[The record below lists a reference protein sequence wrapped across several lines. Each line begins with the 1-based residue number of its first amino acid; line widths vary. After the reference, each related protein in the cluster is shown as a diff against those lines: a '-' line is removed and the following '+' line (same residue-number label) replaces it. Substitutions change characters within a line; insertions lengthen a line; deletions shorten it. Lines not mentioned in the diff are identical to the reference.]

1 MTGAGWT
8 VPGAS
13 SPTAIGPRHVPAYK
27 VTRGGRTALAARVGF
42 LILVGLLVSVPFA
55 MTPNVANKLVSL
67 FVLVLLASMWN
78 LLAGFG
84 GMVSAGQQGFIGIGA
99 YTLLF
104 LAQHGMNP
112 YLAVPLAAL
121 AAGAL
126 SLPMS
131 LLAFRL
137 RGGYFAIGTWVMAEV
152 LRQLV
157 VRVHSLG
164 AGTGASLPGLSSYAP
179 AQRQANTFWVA
190 LAGTAIVLACLYR
203 LLRSSTGTGLTA
215 IRDNEVAAASS
226 GVRVV
231 LAKRLLFA
239 LAATGCGL
247 AGALTLANSLR
258 VQPDSVFNIQWTAFM
273 IFAAVIGG
281 IGTLEGP
288 VLGAVVFFVLQD
300 WLADSGTLYLVGLGA
315 LAIAIAAFLPAGLW
329 GEAQKRVG
337 LTLFPVGHRLVL
349 RDVPTPAAAMATSP
363 VAAAHNVNA
372 VPASKAAR
380 SGTRTG
386 GGNPSDPAATPTDP
400 PQKGTP

>member
-1 MTGAGWT
+1 MTDAGVT
-8 VPGAS
+8 VSGAS
-13 SPTAIGPRHVPAYK
+13 APAATPGSRHVPAYT
-27 VTRGGRTALAARVGF
+27 VTRGGRTALASRVGF
-42 LILVGLLVSVPFA
+42 LALVGLLVSVPFVQ
-55 MTPNVANKLVSL
+55 TPNVANKLVTL

-84 GMVSAGQQGFIGIGA
+84 GMVSAGQQGSVGIGA

-152 LRQLV
+152 LRELV
-157 VRVHSLG
+157 VRIDSLG

-179 AQRQANTFWVA
+179 AQRQANTYWVA
-190 LAGTAIVLACLYR
+190 LAGTAIVLVCLYL
-203 LLRSSTGTGLTA
+203 LLRSSTGAALTA

-258 VQPDSVFNIQWTAFM
+258 VQPDSVFSIQWTAFM
-273 IFAAVIGG
+273 IFCAVIGG

-288 VLGAVVFFVLQD
+288 VLGAVVFFLLEDQF
-300 WLADSGTLYLVGLGA
+300 ADSGTQYLVGLGA

-329 GEAQKRVG
+329 GEAQKRLGV
-337 LTLFPVGHRLVL
+337 TLFPVGHRLVL
-349 RDVPTPAAAMATSP
+349 RDASTPADAMSTSS
-363 VAAAHNVNA
+363 VAAA
-372 VPASKAAR
+372 R
-380 SGTRTG
+380 GE
-386 GGNPSDPAATPTDP
+386 D
-400 PQKGTP
+400 GTPLVGQ

>member
-1 MTGAGWT
+1 
-8 VPGAS
+8 
-13 SPTAIGPRHVPAYK
+13 
-27 VTRGGRTALAARVGF
+27 VTRGGRSALAARVGF
-42 LILVGLLVSVPFA
+42 LALVGLLVSVPFTQ
-55 MTPNVANKLVSL
+55 TPNIANKLVTL

-78 LLAGFG
+78 LMAGFG

-104 LAQHGMNP
+104 LAQQGMNP

-157 VRVHSLG
+157 VRIDSLG
-164 AGTGASLPGLSSYAP
+164 AGTGAGLPGLSGYAP
-179 AQRQANTFWVA
+179 AQRQADTYWVA
-190 LAGTAIVLACLYR
+190 LAGTAIVLACLYL
-203 LLRSSTGTGLTA
+203 LLRSSTGAGLTA

-226 GVRVV
+226 GVRVSLV
-231 LAKRLLFA
+231 KRLLFA

-258 VQPDSVFNIQWTAFM
+258 VQPDSVFSIQWTAFM
-273 IFAAVIGG
+273 IFCAVIGG

-288 VLGAVVFFVLQD
+288 VLGAVVFFLLED
-300 WLADSGTLYLVGLGA
+300 RLADSGTLYLVGLGA
-315 LAIAIAAFLPAGLW
+315 LAIAVAAFMPAGLW
-329 GEAQKRVG
+329 GQAQNRLG

-349 RDVPTPAAAMATSP
+349 RNASAPGDVVSTSSAAAARGEGGAPAAE
-363 VAAAHNVNA
+363 
-372 VPASKAAR
+372 AAR
-380 SGTRTG
+380 SGTRTNRG
-386 GGNPSDPAATPTDP
+386 SPSDPAANPTDLP
-400 PQKGTP
+400 

>member
-1 MTGAGWT
+1 MTDARVT
-8 VPGAS
+8 APGAP
-13 SPTAIGPRHVPAYK
+13 SPAARRGSRDVPAYR

-42 LILVGLLVSVPFA
+42 LALVGLLVSVPFNQ
-55 MTPNVANKLVSL
+55 TPNVANKLVTL

-104 LAQHGMNP
+104 LAQQGMNP

-121 AAGAL
+121 AAGVL

-152 LRQLV
+152 LRELV
-157 VRVHSLG
+157 VRIDSVG

-179 AQRQANTFWVA
+179 AQRQANTYWVA
-190 LAGTAIVLACLYR
+190 LAGTAIVLVCLYL
-203 LLRSSTGTGLTA
+203 LLRSSTGAALTA

-258 VQPDSVFNIQWTAFM
+258 VQPDSVFSIQWTAFM
-273 IFAAVIGG
+273 IFCAVIGG

-288 VLGAVVFFVLQD
+288 VLGAVVFFLLEDQF
-300 WLADSGTLYLVGLGA
+300 ADSGTLYLVGLGA
-315 LAIAIAAFLPAGLW
+315 LAIVIAAFLPAGLW
-329 GEAQKRVG
+329 GEAQKRLG
-337 LTLFPVGHRLVL
+337 LTLFPVGHRLVV
-349 RDVPTPAAAMATSP
+349 RDATS
-363 VAAAHNVNA
+363 
-372 VPASKAAR
+372 K
-380 SGTRTG
+380 GTRHEASPYIDRAG
-386 GGNPSDPAATPTDP
+386 
-400 PQKGTP
+400 Q

>member
-1 MTGAGWT
+1 MTDTGMTATGARS
-8 VPGAS
+8 PAAELS
-13 SPTAIGPRHVPAYK
+13 SRHIPAYR
-27 VTRGGRTALAARVGF
+27 VTRGGRTSLGACVGF
-42 LILVGLLVSVPFA
+42 LALVGLLATVPF
-55 MTPNVANKLVSL
+55 TLSPNVANKLVTL

-84 GMVSAGQQGFIGIGA
+84 GMVSIGQQAFIGVGA

-104 LAQHGMNP
+104 LAQQGMNP

-157 VRVHSLG
+157 VRFDRLG
-164 AGTGASLPGLSSYAP
+164 AGTGASLPGLSDYAP
-179 AQRQANTFWVA
+179 AQRQANTLWVA
-190 LAGTAIVLACLYR
+190 LAGTAIVLACLYL
-203 LLRSSTGTGLTA
+203 LLRSSTGAGLTA
-215 IRDNEVAAASS
+215 IRDNEVAAAGS
-226 GVRVV
+226 GVRVG

-239 LAATGCGL
+239 LAAAGCGL
-247 AGALTLANSLR
+247 AGALTLANTLR
-258 VQPDSVFNIQWTAFM
+258 VQPDSVFGVQWTAFM
-273 IFAAVIGG
+273 IFCAVIGG

-288 VLGAVVFFVLQD
+288 VLGAVVFFVLED

-329 GEAQKRVG
+329 GETQKRLG
-337 LTLFPVGHRLVL
+337 LDLFPVGHRLLL
-349 RDVPTPAAAMATSP
+349 RDASSPANAVSTSS
-363 VAAAHNVNA
+363 VAA
-372 VPASKAAR
+372 VPDEGA
-380 SGTRTG
+380 
-386 GGNPSDPAATPTDP
+386 NPH
-400 PQKGTP
+400 